1 MPDMDLLLLI
11 LSVNYS
17 KAYFSNTGIKLWR
30 KKTSFDCLL
39 FIMIGL
45 LQYFNY

>member
-17 KAYFSNTGIKLWR
+17 KAYFSNIGIELSR
-30 KKTSFDCLL
+30 KKTYDLIVCFLL
-39 FIMIGL
+39 L
-45 LQYFNY
+45 DY